1 MRNRE
6 ERLKPGRKEIKALV
20 SKEPRT
26 LLQDN
31 LGWAFPKLLSL
42 SISVPFLVAAWNSKT
57 TNPSSDENS
66 HFHFIHENRNFPNVS
81 HHSASEAGWYFHI
94 ILCLKYYNH
103 FWSLCRTSYCYS
115 FWYFQIPDYICK
127 PMKSRSSA
135 IMVRP
140 SLSGFL
146 GLQLLLR

>member
-42 SISVPFLVAAWNSKT
+42 SISVPFLVAA
-57 TNPSSDENS
+57 
-66 HFHFIHENRNFPNVS
+66 
-81 HHSASEAGWYFHI
+81 
-94 ILCLKYYNH
+94 
-103 FWSLCRTSYCYS
+103 
-115 FWYFQIPDYICK
+115 
-127 PMKSRSSA
+127 
-135 IMVRP
+135 
-140 SLSGFL
+140 
-146 GLQLLLR
+146 